1 MKIHSV
7 ISVINLESLP
17 PGKDSYKCQVNDH
30 PPLIEEENETEN
42 NNLDK
47 K

>member
-1 MKIHSV
+1 M
-7 ISVINLESLP
+7 ISVINLESLFSDE
-17 PGKDSYKCQVNDH
+17 DSYKHQINDH
-30 PPLIEEENETEN
+30 SSLIEEENEMKN